1 MTIEKLISI
10 LNQRTGLE
18 YSYSEDDN
26 FYYIWVIVDDTKHG
40 RQQSKETIHNTSE
53 TSFRGKKLIEMLTR

>member
-26 FYYIWVIVDDTKHG
+26 FYYIWVIVDDKNTEDNKAKKQYTTPQKH
-40 RQQSKETIHNTSE
+40 HSE
-53 TSFRGKKLIEMLTR
+53 VRN